1 MKTNTIKPFISDTII
16 IERKRGWR
24 SKLNAVLKS
33 FPPEPQYNK
42 VAILE
47 IRASSNAII
56 VTTSWRII

>member
-1 MKTNTIKPFISDTII
+1 MKTNTIKPFICDTVI

-24 SKLNAVLKS
+24 SKMGAILKS
-33 FPPEPQYNK
+33 FPPAPTYNK

-56 VTTSWRII
+56 ITTSWRTI